1 MIKPI
6 SAERNIHF
14 DIFVDLLNAFD
25 RLDNNILL
33 VK

>member
-1 MIKPI
+1 MIKSIP
-6 SAERNIHF
+6 AERNIRF
-14 DIFVDLLNAFD
+14 DILVDLLNAFD

>member
-6 SAERNIHF
+6 PAERNICF
-14 DIFVDLLNAFD
+14 DILVDLLNAFD